1 LESSSSNNNNNNN
14 SSIIGGCRYF
24 SSSKEVPNL
33 DYIQKY
39 YVVHRRGDPG
49 HGSREYLLLPPD
61 ATAEDL
67 VDPSLKQAAGALLAH
82 RNVLFGA
89 RSFCDDYSLSQVC
102 LPLVEVAM
110 KDAGENGEQPQAI
123 ASLAGLSEWV
133 QRCLDDETASD
144 ATSSSSSSSHELFRL
159 QTSDDPTAYEA
170 VRSIATGIPRQG
182 HSVVGIGTY
191 RDGEEGWKA
200 LAREFV
206 ELELCEEAN
215 LYQQQGGKLVAIE
228 HMADKNP
235 DYLQT
240 AGGAMARLFFL

>member
-1 LESSSSNNNNNNN
+1 
-14 SSIIGGCRYF
+14 
-24 SSSKEVPNL
+24 VPDL

-39 YVVHRRGDPG
+39 YVVHRRGDAG

-61 ATAEDL
+61 VTPED
-67 VDPSLKQAAGALLAH
+67 VADPTLKKPAGGLLAH
-82 RNVLFGA
+82 RNILFGA
-89 RSFCDDYSLSQVC
+89 RSFHSEHYSLSQVC
-102 LPLVEVAM
+102 LPLMEVAM
-110 KDAGENGEQPQAI
+110 KDAGENGEQTQAI

-133 QRCLDDETASD
+133 RSCLDDENNISD
-144 ATSSSSSSSHELFRL
+144 TTSSNSSHELARL

-170 VRSIATGIPRQG
+170 VRAIATGIPRPG
-182 HSVVGIGTY
+182 HSVVGMGTY

-215 LYQQQGGKLVAIE
+215 LYQQRGGKIVAIE

-235 DYLQT
+235 DYLQS

>member
-14 SSIIGGCRYF
+14 NNSSVGVWRYF
-24 SSSKEVPNL
+24 SSKEVPKL

-61 ATAEDL
+61 ATPEDL
-67 VDPSLKQAAGALLAH
+67 VDPSLKKGAGALLAH

-89 RSFCDDYSLSQVC
+89 RSFCDYSLSQVC
-102 LPLVEVAM
+102 LPLVDLAM

-133 QRCLDDETASD
+133 QSCFDEKSD
-144 ATSSSSSSSHELFRL
+144 ATSNSHELARL
-159 QTSDDPTAYEA
+159 QTSDDSTAYEA
-170 VRSIATGIPRQG
+170 VRAIATGIPRQG

-215 LYQQQGGKLVAIE
+215 LYQQRGGKLVAIE

-240 AGGAMARLFFL
+240 AGGAMARMFFLE